1 MSPNTH
7 SPAPEG
13 LVYSLCAPTIP
24 VHNFFAGLWCHLLI
38 VHFHLCLVHK
48 TVNPLREEIVFL
60 IFVFTVPAIQN
71 SFSGYLRASSRKL
84 MRKKNTEHLQI
95 QNTFS
100 SFCYSFENEKENMRV
115 CFLPLFRKLWGF
127 LFLLLEIPQGG
138 GSLCT
143 CIHRM
148 VLACAAQC
156 WLRDVEPRKCWP
168 PLSKDS
174 IKTDLRKDKVPCLE
188 ESKILK
194 ACRNKAL

>member
-1 MSPNTH
+1 MLPNTH

-24 VHNFFAGLWCHLLI
+24 VHNFFAGLWWHLLI

-84 MRKKNTEHLQI
+84 MRKKKKLNISRSRIHSLPSVTALKMRRKTWGCVSCPCLESSGAFPFSCWRWFSVYMYS
-95 QNTFS
+95 QN
-100 SFCYSFENEKENMRV
+100 
-115 CFLPLFRKLWGF
+115 GF
-127 LFLLLEIPQGG
+127 GLRWP
-138 GSLCT
+138 
-143 CIHRM
+143 
-148 VLACAAQC
+148 
-156 WLRDVEPRKCWP
+156 RDVEPRKCWP

-174 IKTDLRKDKVPCLE
+174 IKMDLRKDKVPCLE

-194 ACRNKAL
+194 ACWNKAL